1 MKKAARVDFM
11 KLGNKLS
18 EKKKFYYVSGKEITK
33 SCSKGKTVF
42 FLPSPS
48 PCRPRTFKSS
58 LHLLFGRESDG
69 EGGVV
74 DEGSYDLN
82 LPVVCPHLAPPA
94 SFRASFCLSFPKPP
108 LALLGKG
115 FLFDEDAAPTE
126 DRSTIDAR
134 ASQGS

>member
-1 MKKAARVDFM
+1 M
-11 KLGNKLS
+11 KLGKELS

-33 SCSKGKTVF
+33 SSFKGKNVF

-48 PCRPRTFKSS
+48 PCFPLTFKSS

-74 DEGSYDLN
+74 DGSSYDLN

-94 SFRASFCLSFPKPP
+94 AFRASFRLSFPKHLPP
-108 LALLGKG
+108 LRGKG
-115 FLFDEDAAPTE
+115 FLFDEDATPTE
-126 DRSTIDAR
+126 VRSTIDAR